1 MTKTKGN
8 IIIENI
14 KIGDIHYEFDYGFGT
29 KCEVLTLPIRSSN
42 GKWEWKSKNLITGEE
57 IDYLVT
63 EGFEH
68 YGPKLY
74 DYEAY
79 KINKWI

>member
-14 KIGDIHYEFDYGFGT
+14 KIGDIHYEFDYRFGI
-29 KCEVLTLPIRSSN
+29 KCEVLTLPIRSSD
-42 GKWEWKSKNLITGEE
+42 GQWKWKSKNLFTGKE
-57 IDYLVT
+57 IDYLIT
-63 EGFEH
+63 EGLEH